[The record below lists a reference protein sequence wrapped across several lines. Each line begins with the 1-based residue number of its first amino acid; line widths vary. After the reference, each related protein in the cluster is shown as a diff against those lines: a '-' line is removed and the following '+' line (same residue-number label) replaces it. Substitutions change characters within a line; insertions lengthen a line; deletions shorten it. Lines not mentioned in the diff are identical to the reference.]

1 MDELE
6 KLKIENAQ
14 LRQTIKELR
23 RQLEAYQQQSRRQ
36 YETERDHLP
45 YHEYERD

>member
-1 MDELE
+1 MEEIE

-23 RQLEAYQQQSRRQ
+23 KQLEVYQQQSRRQ
-36 YETERDHLP
+36 YETERDYLP